1 MAIKIFEDNVY
12 TTPYY
17 LGFALW
23 GYMLATGDNDAL
35 NRWVKPQ
42 YRDAIFTMYDGT
54 YAGNEI
60 DNALNDTMSVL
71 LKPQFLADFLGNG
84 EVEFKNYLKDNSFIY
99 GGWKPKAPIHF
110 MHGEKDKTVF
120 HFLMKL
126 GADQLISNGSKGI
139 KTTSYP
145 GDHGGAAPDC
155 MINSIKWFNTMK
167 Q

>member
-1 MAIKIFEDNVY
+1 MSNDLSIKEYETINDLLLVSFTDSTDAVIPIKKLREMCPCASCAGETDALGNVY
-12 TTPYY
+12 KDTP
-17 LGFALW
+17 
-23 GYMLATGDNDAL
+23 
-35 NRWVKPQ
+35 K
-42 YRDAIFTMYDGT
+42 
-54 YAGNEI
+54 E
-60 DNALNDTMSVL
+60 
-71 LKPQFLADFLGNG
+71 
-84 EVEFKNYLKDNSFIY
+84 LKDNSFIY